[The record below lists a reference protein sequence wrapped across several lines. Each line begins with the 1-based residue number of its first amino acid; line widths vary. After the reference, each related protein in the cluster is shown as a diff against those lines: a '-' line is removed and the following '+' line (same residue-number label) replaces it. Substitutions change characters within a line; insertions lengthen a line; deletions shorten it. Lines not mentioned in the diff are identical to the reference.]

1 MTPAAESVAAAPT
14 PTHAPTP
21 ILVEKRFPLD
31 LAHSITTIRD
41 LYDSSKKA
49 RWDPTADIPW
59 RSFDADGLSDEVRRA
74 ARLSWSRRAWV
85 EYTGLP
91 ETPALLIRF
100 CLEIGREADPKYY
113 LAVRNTEEAWHV
125 EVCHRVAEAFGGY
138 VDAPANPAYAA
149 LFNQAFSK
157 QALGADTFLDGYVA
171 AHCALEDGLELEL
184 WRGYLDNARDPV
196 VRRVLELCVEDKKRH
211 AAFGWFYMEKRAPD
225 WSAADRATIADALVR
240 HVREVEF
247 KGYHCAWMAPDGA
260 AGDIVAA
267 DRTAAEA
274 GLGALV
280 PEAEAEIV
288 ADYLTLARDKFAALG
303 VDMPDL
309 PVADA

>member
-1 MTPAAESVAAAPT
+1 MTAATENAAAP
-14 PTHAPTP
+14 PTP

-31 LAHSITTIRD
+31 LAQTITTIRD

-49 RWDPTADIPW
+49 RWDPTADISW
-59 RSFDADGLSDEVRRA
+59 RELDVSGHDDDVRRA
-74 ARLSWSRRAWV
+74 ASLTWSRRTWV

-125 EVCHRVAEAFGGY
+125 EVCHRLAEAFGGY
-138 VDAPANPAYAA
+138 VNAPSNDAYGT

-157 QALGADTFLDGYVA
+157 QVLGADTFLDGYVA

-196 VRRVLELCVEDKKRH
+196 VRRALELCVEDKKRH
-211 AAFGWFYMEKRAPD
+211 AAFGWFYIEKRAED
-225 WSAADRATIADALVR
+225 WSAADRATIADTLV
-240 HVREVEF
+240 HHLREVEF

-260 AGDIVAA
+260 AADIVAA
-267 DRTAAEA
+267 DRVTAEA
-274 GLGALV
+274 GLGALT
-280 PEAEAEIV
+280 PEAEAAIV
-288 ADYLTLARDKFAALG
+288 ADYLILAREKFAALG
-303 VDMPDL
+303 IDMPDL
-309 PVADA
+309 PVSDA